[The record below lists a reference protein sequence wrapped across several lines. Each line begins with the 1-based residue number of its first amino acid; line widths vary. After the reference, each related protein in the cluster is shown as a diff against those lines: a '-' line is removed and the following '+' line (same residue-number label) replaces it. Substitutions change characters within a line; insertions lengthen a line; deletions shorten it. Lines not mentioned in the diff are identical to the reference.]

1 MSSNT
6 FNCPICFKTDSKEEM
21 LRLTNCAHYLCWTC
35 SAKLMRTSGTVSLK
49 CPLCRSREIAVG
61 TANDSETE
69 EEDSEYIENDEP
81 EMSAIIEDISENKTT
96 YLNNSFTN
104 RFNNCKFYFNNKPN
118 E

>member
-6 FNCPICFKTDSKEEM
+6 FNCPICYKSDSKEEM

-49 CPLCRSREIAVG
+49 CPLCRSREIGVG
-61 TANDSETE
+61 GTTGSESD
-69 EEDSEYIENDEP
+69 EDSEFIDNDGEEISP
-81 EMSAIIEDISENKTT
+81 IIEDISENKTT

-104 RFNNCKFYFNNKPN
+104 RFNYCKFYFNNKPN